1 MLSTHF
7 KKNAQ
12 LIAATADENTG
23 KVGKTRIY
31 FYPPEECEDS
41 SSSSEDD
48 SDDDFRIP
56 MKKRKKDKEDNTVYK
71 CKSYETIVPYY
82 DPKERITMF
91 IAGPQNCGKS
101 YFISKFLKTY
111 KLMHPKR
118 PIYLITGLLEKDKNF
133 EGFNI
138 RAIDLSTPEAIQVV
152 DSLNLETMRVDDKT
166 GKRCG
171 CLMIFDDTDR
181 IRDKAL
187 MNKVYKLLDD
197 ALANGRDHATQA
209 GNADIDVVVTN
220 HEINDY
226 QRTRGIT
233 TNCNYVVLFP
243 YYSLSSQMRIM
254 MDKIGVSKE
263 MQGDIIKYKGRD
275 VIFRKTAP
283 LYCVMKKKIFL
294 LRK

>member
-7 KKNAQ
+7 KPSAQ

-23 KVGKTRIY
+23 KIGKTRIY
-31 FYPPEECEDS
+31 FYPPEECDDTS
-41 SSSSEDD
+41 SD
-48 SDDDFRIP
+48 SDDDDSEFQIP
-56 MKKRKKDKEDNTVYK
+56 MAKKAKVDNTVYK
-71 CKSYETIVPYY
+71 CKPYETIVPYY
-82 DPKERITMF
+82 NPKERITMF

-118 PIYLITGLLEKDKNF
+118 PIYLVTGLLEKDKNF

-138 RAIDLSTPEAIQVV
+138 RAIDLSTPDASEVV
-152 DSLNLETMRVDDKT
+152 GSLDLERMRTDDQT
-166 GKRCG
+166 GKRLG

-181 IRDKAL
+181 IRNRDL
-187 MNKVYKLLDD
+187 MGKVYKLLDD

-209 GNADIDVVVTN
+209 GHADIDVVVTN

-243 YYSLSSQMRIM
+243 YYSLASQMRLM

-263 MQGDIIKYKGRD
+263 DQKQVLKYKGRD

-283 LYCVMKKKIFL
+283 LYCVMRKKIFL